1 MPEQNVWYF
10 ADDIFK
16 YIFLK
21 NVSFHEISMAFYL
34 NNTVDSMVALNQL
47 LGWHWTYELVL
58 KCMNIKF
65 MEAYQACG

>member
-34 NNTVDSMVALNQL
+34 NNTVDSMVGSIESIIGLALNIRAI
-47 LGWHWTYELVL
+47 T
-58 KCMNIKF
+58 
-65 MEAYQACG
+65 